1 MDGNQ
6 KMGKTMTYLAWV
18 MGLVLLTLFFSRY
31 LDRQDNP
38 NQSPESYIDGSNAV
52 VILQQNRAGHYV
64 TNGYINGYQ
73 VKFLLDTGATQ
84 VSIPASVAER
94 LALPSDGK
102 QTVNTANGVIQ
113 VYTTQLDSLAIG
125 ELTLYNLK
133 ANINPHMQGDTILLG
148 MNALAQVKLVQQGKT
163 LTLSEY

>member
-102 QTVNTANGVIQ
+102 QTVNTI
-113 VYTTQLDSLAIG
+113 
-125 ELTLYNLK
+125 
-133 ANINPHMQGDTILLG
+133 MTI
-148 MNALAQVKLVQQGKT
+148 
-163 LTLSEY
+163 